1 MLKHHLVTVECLL
14 DCLKIL
20 FMNDKMLPNLQIKI
34 DDLKIIFPD
43 RQQIIEKGE

>member
-1 MLKHHLVTVECLL
+1 
-14 DCLKIL
+14 
-20 FMNDKMLPNLQIKI
+20 MNDKMLPNLQIKI